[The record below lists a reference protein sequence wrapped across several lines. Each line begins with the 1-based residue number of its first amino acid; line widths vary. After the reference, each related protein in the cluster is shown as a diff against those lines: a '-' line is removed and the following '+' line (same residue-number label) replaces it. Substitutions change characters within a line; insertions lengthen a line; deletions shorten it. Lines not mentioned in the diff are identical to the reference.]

1 MHFYWSHLEATNVY
15 PIHFTLTAAQII
27 SVFCAVQGKLIAH
40 DLWNGCRFKT
50 SVVSESR
57 CFFKKRMI
65 IWPLCVIASKPT
77 WGTALCVY
85 CFCPV
90 GLIPPMSVCSLPLLC
105 SLSEDWGEPISS
117 CDEGLLWDAAAVRE
131 PRRWCCTEVTGC
143 WRGSVARNS
152 HHSINTLVALRS

>member
-57 CFFKKRMI
+57 CFLKKRMI

-90 GLIPPMSVCSLPLLC
+90 GLIPPHVCLQPTAAMLIIWRLRWANLILWWRPSVGCCCSPGAKTVMLHRGHGMLKRVCSTKLT
-105 SLSEDWGEPISS
+105 S
-117 CDEGLLWDAAAVRE
+117 
-131 PRRWCCTEVTGC
+131 
-143 WRGSVARNS
+143 
-152 HHSINTLVALRS
+152 